1 MHREQYDLPDVLGP
15 SHEHAESIDAAA
27 PTSRWGHSVLERR
40 YEVHVVSVELLIRGL
55 TLKLGLHLE
64 GLTLVFCAVLL

>member
-1 MHREQYDLPDVLGP
+1 MHREQYDLPDVPGP

-27 PTSRWGHSVLERR
+27 PTSRWGHAVLERCD
-40 YEVHVVSVELLIRGL
+40 EIHVVAMELLVGRL

-64 GLTLVFCAVLL
+64 SFTLLGCAVLL